1 MQSLYSNMHNMMFP
15 VLTVGDNSTTTT
27 ASTTITP
34 DVITMKAYEN
44 CIHNLVKCLP
54 MNDTLFIVSLSKHQL
69 LPGNTSNKIESLPTQ
84 ADKALY
90 FLDHVIK
97 PALDI
102 EDTSSFD
109 KLLSI
114 MEQCG
119 YAHVKTLACK
129 IKSDIDK
136 GRNINTGVHIAIY

>member
-1 MQSLYSNMHNMMFP
+1 MAQ
-15 VLTVGDNSTTTT
+15 V
-27 ASTTITP
+27 
-34 DVITMKAYEN
+34 KAYEN
-44 CIHNLVKCLP
+44 YVDKLVKCLP

-69 LPGNTSNKIESLPTQ
+69 LPGNTSNEIKSLPTQ

-109 KLLSI
+109 KLLST
-114 MEQCG
+114 MKQCG

-136 GRNINTGVHIAIY
+136 GRSIKTGVLYILM

>member
-1 MQSLYSNMHNMMFP
+1 MAQ
-15 VLTVGDNSTTTT
+15 V
-27 ASTTITP
+27 
-34 DVITMKAYEN
+34 KAYEN
-44 CIHNLVKCLP
+44 YVDKLVKCLP
-54 MNDTLFIVSLSKHQL
+54 MDDALFIVSLSKHQL
-69 LPGNTSNKIESLPTQ
+69 LPGNTNNKIESLPTQ
-84 ADKALY
+84 ADKSLY

-129 IKSDIDK
+129 IKSDVNK
-136 GRNINTGVHIAIY
+136 ESNIKTGVHV